1 MKSKLLTFS
10 SLAYIIS
17 LTGCVEYDLKE
28 APGYQFTKE
37 QPIRLNVKNLK
48 IINTPIG
55 TEAQTTK
62 NLRLA
67 LEGWGSSR
75 FVTYGPEK
83 EAILIVE
90 DAKLNTYQE
99 KYDGKIRVKL
109 ELRDER
115 GFVVGS
121 AHAAVV
127 RTLKLPV
134 DLSLEERETQLKRFQ
149 EEMINDI
156 DKQMTKELIQHL
168 PTYISTWMS

>member
-1 MKSKLLTFS
+1 MKFKSITIT
-10 SLAYIIS
+10 SLACLS
-17 LTGCVEYDLKE
+17 LLSGCAEYDLKE

-37 QPIRLNVKNLK
+37 QPIRLNVANFR

-67 LEGWGSSR
+67 LEAWGNSR
-75 FVTYGPEK
+75 FVPFGREK
-83 EAILIVE
+83 KAILIVE
-90 DAKLNTYQE
+90 DAKLLTHQE
-99 KYDGKIRVKL
+99 EYDGEIRVKL
-109 ELRDER
+109 EILDDR

-134 DLSLEERETQLKRFQ
+134 DLSLEERAGQLKRFQ
-149 EEMINDI
+149 EELINDI